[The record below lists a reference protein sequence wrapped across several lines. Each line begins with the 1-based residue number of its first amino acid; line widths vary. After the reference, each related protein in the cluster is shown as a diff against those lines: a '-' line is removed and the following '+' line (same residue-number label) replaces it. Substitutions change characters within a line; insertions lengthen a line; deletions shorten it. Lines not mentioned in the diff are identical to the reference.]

1 MVEISQ
7 FSTHGEAKL
16 IHWKEELKVTF
27 AFRTNKVTRFNL
39 AICRLFGINNTVLF
53 IITKLMFMNRIKLY
67 QIVLNNNNSIVA

>member
-27 AFRTNKVTRFNL
+27 EFGTNKITRFTL
-39 AICRLFGINNTVLF
+39 AIFGG
-53 IITKLMFMNRIKLY
+53 IIFN
-67 QIVLNNNNSIVA
+67 

>member
-53 IITKLMFMNRIKLY
+53 PYYGNYKVDVYESYKIISNRIK
-67 QIVLNNNNSIVA
+67 